1 MSDVY
6 KPAMRSGANKGSMSL
21 TLLLSPMIK
30 VSKLKRLQNCVIK
43 TWLTAHLLTQIQ
55 QLQFTAYNLKC
66 VHVTR
71 SKGSRRCDTVF
82 RARMWLWVSN
92 MAGEVFTV
100 DGEDEIVFEERET
113 ESGFHSITFNQPRP
127 QASSLFTLAPAMAQ
141 PVEPGPAVS
150 DAALQD

>member
-1 MSDVY
+1 
-6 KPAMRSGANKGSMSL
+6 
-21 TLLLSPMIK
+21 
-30 VSKLKRLQNCVIK
+30 
-43 TWLTAHLLTQIQ
+43 
-55 QLQFTAYNLKC
+55 
-66 VHVTR
+66 
-71 SKGSRRCDTVF
+71 
-82 RARMWLWVSN
+82 MWLWVSN